1 MNSYKNSFQLVFL
14 LLAFG
19 LLNFSA
25 HPRIIKGTVYR
36 DGKPAT
42 GVHVTAHKTSAS
54 YFTSLDG
61 KYELKVSPKTQ
72 WIKFTFQDREE
83 KIAIDANSGDILN
96 FGIPVKSADKE
107 AVKPPK

>member
-54 YFTSLDG
+54 YFTSFDG
-61 KYELKVSPKTQ
+61 KYELKVSLKTK
-72 WIKFTFQDREE
+72 WIKFTFHDREE
-83 KIAIDANSGDILN
+83 KIAIDANSGDIVN
-96 FGIPVKSADKE
+96 FGVPAKTSGAE
-107 AVKPPK
+107 TVKPAK